1 MAKKGWFSWFGKG
14 KQTEDKEETSVAGEI
29 SDKTN
34 TDAVSTAE
42 KQDDVLQ
49 SNNAESLS
57 KDKIE
62 ADKLSEGAEKEP
74 AVEELS
80 QPEEVLPVPQE
91 KPGFFKRLVNGLRKT
106 RENLGLGIKALFKG
120 RKIDDDLFEEL
131 ESTLIS
137 ADIGIETTEKLI
149 EKLTAE
155 ASLKELKDADSLVS
169 RLNADLHEILK
180 KVSVPLVI
188 DTSKKPFVI
197 LMVGVN
203 GVGKTTTIGKMAK
216 FFEAQGHKVM
226 LAAGDTFRAAAVEQL
241 KVWGQRNGIPVVAQS
256 TGADSASVI
265 FDALSSANAKGYDI
279 LIADTAGRLQN
290 KANLMA
296 ELQKIVRVMQKI
308 DPEAPHEVMLTVD
321 AVTGQNAISQVKLFG
336 EVVPITGINITKLDG
351 TAKGGVIFNIAD
363 NFGIPIRFIG
373 VGEGIDDLRVF
384 DADDFVKALF
394 DEE

>member
-14 KQTEDKEETSVAGEI
+14 KHTEDKEETSVAGEI

-62 ADKLSEGAEKEP
+62 TDKLSEGAEKEP

-265 FDALSSANAKGYDI
+265 FDALSSAKAKGYDI

-296 ELQKIVRVMQKI
+296 ELQ
-308 DPEAPHEVMLTVD
+308 
-321 AVTGQNAISQVKLFG
+321 
-336 EVVPITGINITKLDG
+336 
-351 TAKGGVIFNIAD
+351 
-363 NFGIPIRFIG
+363 
-373 VGEGIDDLRVF
+373 
-384 DADDFVKALF
+384 
-394 DEE
+394 

>member
-34 TDAVSTAE
+34 TYAVSTAE

-265 FDALSSANAKGYDI
+265 FDALSSAKAKGYDI

-321 AVTGQNAISQVKLFG
+321 AGTGQNAISQVKLFG

>member
-34 TDAVSTAE
+34 TYAVSTAE

-80 QPEEVLPVPQE
+80 QPEEVLPVSQE

-265 FDALSSANAKGYDI
+265 FDALSSAKAKGYDI

-321 AVTGQNAISQVKLFG
+321 AGTGQNAISQVKLFG

>member
-216 FFEAQGHKVM
+216 FFEAQGDKVM

-265 FDALSSANAKGYDI
+265 FDALSSAKAKGYDI

-321 AVTGQNAISQVKLFG
+321 AGTGQNAISQVKLFG

>member
-14 KQTEDKEETSVAGEI
+14 KHTEDKEETSVAGEI

-62 ADKLSEGAEKEP
+62 TDKLSEGAEKEP

-265 FDALSSANAKGYDI
+265 FDALSSAKAKGYDI

-321 AVTGQNAISQVKLFG
+321 AGTGQNAISQVKLFG